1 MKKVVYLTFNDS
13 PGGIFTSQ
21 VIDVCRFLR
30 DDLAVQVQLVSFVSL
45 RNYFENRKKIKAQFS
60 NAIVL
65 PMWPGI
71 DNWRKNKTL
80 LQKKLKRFAPDTIIA
95 RGPFAT
101 VLARASTNA
110 RVCFDARGAYA
121 AEFSEYGVGGGKISG
136 TEVRSVEARAI
147 TECDCAI
154 VVSNALVNY
163 WKKEFGYHSDKHRV
177 IPCTVAGAPDIM
189 PEYSQHEKVRI
200 VFSGGSGKW
209 QSTQLISDILTPY
222 FETHSNVELLMLTQ
236 QLPADFPLAKK
247 FPGRVSQKW
256 VSEKQVPE
264 ILRTCD
270 YGWMVRENSVTNQV
284 ASPVKFAEYLASG
297 LSVIISSGLGD
308 FSGFV
313 EKNNCGIVLRD
324 EQMPLLEKISAD
336 QKKRNRELAMNT
348 FTKKSYSLEYQFCIG

>member
-30 DDLAVQVQLVSFVSL
+30 DEIKVQVQLVSFVSV
-45 RNYFENRKKIKAQFS
+45 RNYFENRKKIKSQYS
-60 NAIVL
+60 DAIVL

-71 DNWRKNKTL
+71 DNWRKNKALLRQKLRTL
-80 LQKKLKRFAPDTIIA
+80 APDAIIA
-95 RGPFAT
+95 RGPFAA
-101 VLARASTNA
+101 VLAKQSSGA

-121 AEFSEYGVGGGKISG
+121 AEFSEYGVGGDKISG
-136 TEVRSVEARAI
+136 TEVKGVEAKAI
-147 TECDCAI
+147 AESDCAI

-163 WKKEFGYHSDKHRV
+163 WKDEFGYQSQKHRV
-177 IPCTVAGAPDIM
+177 IPCTLTGSPIM
-189 PEYSQHEKVRI
+189 NAEFPAHENVRI

-209 QSTQLISDILTPY
+209 QSTELISDILTPY
-222 FETHSNVELLMLTQ
+222 FEVHNNVELLMLTQ
-236 QLPADFPLAKK
+236 QLPANFTLAEK
-247 FPGRVSQKW
+247 FPDRVSQKW

-270 YGWMVRENSVTNQV
+270 YGWMVRGNSVTNQV

-297 LSVIISSGLGD
+297 LSVIISPGLGD

-313 EKNNCGIVLRD
+313 EKNNCGVVLH
-324 EQMPLLEKISAD
+324 EKNLPQLEKICAD
-336 QKKRNRELAMNT
+336 QRAHNRELAMST
-348 FTKKSYSLEYQFCIG
+348 FTKKLYSGDYQYCIG